1 MLNEQVSEEGS
12 SAWWGLAGRL
22 GVAVPPL
29 ALIGVGRF
37 VQHLLD
43 VAGQGR
49 EYVARA
55 GWRLHLT

>member
-1 MLNEQVSEEGS
+1 M
-12 SAWWGLAGRL
+12 
-22 GVAVPPL
+22 PPL
-29 ALIGVGRF
+29 ALIGVGSF